1 MSSVG
6 VSTGQRTVYGL
17 RRASLGGYELW
28 FFMTTAAAAAG
39 RGGGGGG
46 AHTAETTHFR
56 IGLQHQQLQ
65 LHSVFPQKTG
75 GLCPPGA
82 LFHNLTQ
89 QENRKL
95 EIRRDSFSFE
105 PEILSLTSV
114 TSDLCDF
121 SVSMLVQLSVYNNI
135 IQTLWSLA

>member
-65 LHSVFPQKTG
+65 LHSVFLQKTG

-95 EIRRDSFSFE
+95 EIRRESFSFE
-105 PEILSLTSV
+105 PETLSLTSV
-114 TSDLCDF
+114 T

-135 IQTLWSLA
+135 IQTVFGHWPEPC

>member
-39 RGGGGGG
+39 RGGG

-65 LHSVFPQKTG
+65 LHSVFLQKTG

-95 EIRRDSFSFE
+95 EIRRESFSFE

-114 TSDLCDF
+114 TSDLCEH
-121 SVSMLVQLSVYNNI
+121 VSAAQCLLQHNSDS
-135 IQTLWSLA
+135 LWSLA

>member
-28 FFMTTAAAAAG
+28 FFITTAAAAAG
-39 RGGGGGG
+39 RGGG

-65 LHSVFPQKTG
+65 LHSVFLQKTG

-95 EIRRDSFSFE
+95 EIRRESFSFE

-114 TSDLCDF
+114 
-121 SVSMLVQLSVYNNI
+121 SMLVQLSVYYNI
-135 IQTLWSLA
+135 IQTVFGHWPEPC